1 MQIIDWIVISVYIG
15 FLILFALKSKIPT
28 MSMKIFAVNKQNT
41 SGILVFA
48 TLAASFLGPGFTFG
62 LSEQGFNS
70 GLLFFFVY
78 LGFTFQTILI
88 GVFVAPK
95 LRKYKEAYT
104 VGDIVGF
111 HYGKAARVFTGLIS
125 MLYCAGIVGIVGQV
139 SGLLLQSTFNIQY
152 EWGVVIT
159 TSIVVLYALGGMRTI
174 LFTDFFQFLMLA
186 LPVSIFCIVIFLKL
200 PEITTVTQNLPVGFT
215 NPFASVSGI
224 EFLGLF
230 AGFFLGETLVP
241 PYTTRAFVSKD
252 SKSAG
257 RGFYL
262 AGIFSLLWFAMVVS
276 IGIVA
281 RALFPEINAS
291 DSFLT
296 MANNYL
302 PVGLLGFLM
311 VAIISIV
318 MSTQDTYL
326 QSAAVSFVRDIV
338 QAFKEETSEKKMLIY
353 TRTTTI
359 LIGVLGVVFA
369 INAQGIIKALL
380 LNYTFWAPTIVLPL
394 ILAILLPNKVKPIS
408 GLVSILTGG
417 ISVALWE
424 WLFDNPFGISSLI
437 VGVVMNQIGFWL
449 THFLAKPNITSSIL
463 QKSSGCKGITSKT

>member
-1 MQIIDWIVISVYIG
+1 
-15 FLILFALKSKIPT
+15 
-28 MSMKIFAVNKQNT
+28 MSMKIFAINRQNT
-41 SGILVFA
+41 TGILVFA

-78 LGFTFQTILI
+78 LGFTLQTILI
-88 GVFVAPK
+88 GIFVAPK
-95 LRKYKEAYT
+95 LRKYKAAYT

-111 HYGKAARVFTGLIS
+111 HYGKAARLFTGLIS

-139 SGLLLQSTFNIQY
+139 SGLLLQSTLNIQY
-152 EWGVVIT
+152 EWGVILT
-159 TSIVVLYALGGMRTI
+159 TLVVVLYALGGMRTI

-186 LPVSIFCIVIFLKL
+186 LPISIFSIILYFKVPDIS
-200 PEITTVTQNLPVGFT
+200 IIAANLPVSFN
-215 NPFASVSGI
+215 NPFNSVSGI
-224 EFLGLF
+224 EFIGLF

-257 RGFYL
+257 SGFYL
-262 AGIFSLLWFAMVVS
+262 AGVFSLLWFAMVVS
-276 IGIVA
+276 IGIIA

-326 QSAAVSFVRDIV
+326 QSAAVSFVRDII
-338 QAFKEETSEKKMLIY
+338 QTLKKEASEQEMLLY
-353 TRTTTI
+353 TRITTF
-359 LIGVLGVVFA
+359 LIGVLGVIFA

-394 ILAILLPNKVKPIS
+394 ILAILIPNKVKPLA

-424 WLFDNPFGISSLI
+424 WVFHSPFGISSLI
-437 VGVVMNQIGFWL
+437 VGVIMNQVGFWL
-449 THFLAKPNITSSIL
+449 IQLLVKSESTGAFL
-463 QKSSGCKGITSKT
+463 QKSSGCTGITSKI